1 MAQKDSVCNWDKVK
15 YLDRSHENCAYCFYI
30 GLSSL
35 NVAQLSCRAKCPGF
49 GSMPTSTS
57 IL

>member
-15 YLDRSHENCAYCFYI
+15 YLDRSHENCAYCFYS

-35 NVAQLSCRAKCPGF
+35 NVAQIS
-49 GSMPTSTS
+49 
-57 IL
+57 

>member
-15 YLDRSHENCAYCFYI
+15 YLDRSHENCACCFYSV
-30 GLSSL
+30 LSSL
-35 NVAQLSCRAKCPGF
+35 NVAHISCRGKCPGF
-49 GSMPTSTS
+49 FSIPSSTS